1 MNDIFSDI
9 TMRLSLSAVGLASQ
23 DEILSVL
30 SIEARV
36 DKFSAPLGLKAV
48 DSSSATSDK
57 TFPKSNNPIL
67 ATSTNLKEPAEGTQ
81 FRSDP
86 QSPPALPYFQLPQPF
101 SALPS
106 ISHEGLEVD
115 EGSVSQRLS
124 REATSVTTPP
134 LNYLTALAPF
144 YPDTNPGTHF
154 NGAFAR
160 QKSRPYPGRNAGQ
173 GPENCNDYRYSYR
186 PPANNLYP
194 GVAQSYNPYAL
205 GYNPYTPGYNSY
217 APSAPSF
224 NTIAPSFTPYGP
236 SSVHK
241 SLTDSGYVSNYI
253 SPLPDPYVPGS
264 LAVPISS
271 HSPDLSRTY
280 PGVVTQSDF
289 PPYTTTSS
297 YYSKR
302 SGRDSGYASKRS
314 SEERQ

>member
-1 MNDIFSDI
+1 
-9 TMRLSLSAVGLASQ
+9 MRLSLSAVGLASQ

-36 DKFSAPLGLKAV
+36 DKFSTPLGLKAV
-48 DSSSATSDK
+48 DSSSTTSDK
-57 TFPKSNNPIL
+57 TFPKSNNPIS

-86 QSPPALPYFQLPQPF
+86 QSPPALPYSHLPQPF

-115 EGSVSQRLS
+115 EGSVSQRPS

-134 LNYLTALAPF
+134 LNYLTAPAPF
-144 YPDTNPGTHF
+144 YPDTNPGTHY
-154 NGAFAR
+154 NRAFTP
-160 QKSRPYPGRNAGQ
+160 QMSRPYPGRNVGQ
-173 GPENCNDYRYSYR
+173 GPEACNAYRYSYR
-186 PPANNLYP
+186 PPAYNLYP

-205 GYNPYTPGYNSY
+205 GYNPYTSGYNSY

-224 NTIAPSFTPYGP
+224 NPIAPSFNPYGH
-236 SSVHK
+236 SSPHK
-241 SLTDSGYVSNYI
+241 SGTDSGYVSTNS
-253 SPLPDPYVPGS
+253 SPLPDPGPYVPVS
-264 LAVPISS
+264 PAVPISS

-289 PPYTTTSS
+289 PSFTTTTSS

-302 SGRDSGYASKRS
+302 SGRDSGYASQS
-314 SEERQ
+314 SSRGTQ